1 MLRASA
7 VLLLATLTH
16 PAFANFGPET
26 AVTSSELVS
35 VATPGARN
43 KPRIASNGDGYLVVW
58 QDTNAG
64 LPAILGTR
72 VAADGT
78 PLDRTPILV
87 KSGGTHAE
95 VVWTGQS
102 YLVVWREL
110 TALYG
115 RSVNVDGT
123 LGETHLA
130 LQAPQNFVISSLAL
144 ASNGSNAL
152 VTTGMLGIA
161 ALIEPTGE
169 RIRQFAMEPSNGSS
183 DRAIAIA
190 SAGDE
195 YLVAISS
202 QDKVITQLV
211 STAGQAGPPLT
222 IPGLPRGA
230 VLALATDGTRYLL
243 VAMSQTAAAQLI
255 SRDNQLIGTPRTLFT
270 DPSYPAFNPSL
281 AWRGSEYLLT
291 FGRKNERELH
301 ALRVDTSGAAIGSP
315 VLFATTTNFLNASMT
330 ARGGGQAA
338 AVWIDHETRV
348 QVGLIDNASITTTS
362 PVRTPRSIAGG
373 AAPQRLPALVKV
385 NGGLVAGWFEIL
397 GSIVEL
403 RIAPLGGKAITVAPV
418 EFTYDGEV
426 RLAFH
431 GDMLWVFWVE
441 DVALKVRRYTSALVP
456 VDSEVWAYPLD
467 DESVSDLGFA
477 AAAGESSALVAFPS
491 WTGIDLYS
499 FLGFD
504 EALVLRREHIATLD
518 YPSHHPAI
526 AWDGE
531 QYVVAFA
538 HDLGWTWWQFPQ
550 PYDTNVVAAR
560 VTFDGTVLDST
571 PIVISRANAT
581 NVDAVRATRGSD
593 GAIAIAWQDSKN
605 NVFTARF
612 TGDAPALNHRVGGG
626 TPDLGP
632 LLPVANGYL
641 LYRHDADGT
650 IHQQRLAADGSAAG
664 DSEIVFRV
672 DRAFPGEAFYDV
684 AMLNQRPYVVYSRRA
699 FDLEY
704 GGVPRLFWRADNGVT
719 TIRRRAVR

>member
-1 MLRASA
+1 MLRALA
-7 VLLLATLTH
+7 VLLLATLNH
-16 PAFANFGPET
+16 PAFATFGPESP
-26 AVTSSELVS
+26 VTSSELVS

-43 KPRIASNGDGYLVVW
+43 QPRIASNGDGYLVVW

-64 LPAILGTR
+64 LPTILATR

-78 PLDRTPILV
+78 PLDRTPILI

-95 VVWTGQS
+95 VVWTGNA
-102 YLVVWREL
+102 YLVVWSQL

-115 RSVNVDGT
+115 RSVSADGE

-130 LQAPQNFVISSLAL
+130 LQTTQYSGISSVTL

-169 RIRQFAMEPSNGSS
+169 RIGQFALEPSNGSS
-183 DRAIAIA
+183 DGSMAIA

-202 QDKVITQLV
+202 QGNVITQLV
-211 STAGQAGPPLT
+211 SASGQAGPPLPV
-222 IPGLPRGA
+222 PGLARGSA
-230 VLALATDGTRYLL
+230 LAIATDGTQYLL
-243 VAMSQTAAAQLI
+243 VAASQTGVGHLI
-255 SRDNQLIGTPRTLFT
+255 SRHNQLIGVPRTLFT
-270 DPSYPAFNPSL
+270 DPLHTSFNPSL
-281 AWRGSEYLLT
+281 VWRGTEYMLT
-291 FGRKNERELH
+291 FGQKLH
-301 ALRVDTSGAAIGSP
+301 ALRIDSSGAAIGSP
-315 VLFATTTNFLNASMT
+315 VHFATTTGSRNADT
-330 ARGGGQAA
+330 AARGGGRGA

-348 QVGLIDNASITTTS
+348 LVGLIDNASITTAS
-362 PVRTPRSIAGG
+362 PVRTPRSVAGG
-373 AAPQRLPALVKV
+373 AAPQRLPAVVQV
-385 NGGLVAGWFEIL
+385 NSRLIAGWVEIL
-397 GSIVEL
+397 GSTVEL
-403 RIAPLGGKAITVAPV
+403 RIAPLGGKAVTVAPV
-418 EFTYDGEV
+418 KFTYGGEI

-441 DVALKVRRYTSALVP
+441 DVALKVRRYTADLLP
-456 VDSEVWAYPLD
+456 VDSEVRAFPLD

-477 AAAGESSALVAFPS
+477 AAAGKFSALVAFPS
-491 WTGIDLYS
+491 HTGIDLYS

-504 EALVLRREHIATLD
+504 EGLVLRREHIATLD

-550 PYDTNVVAAR
+550 PYDTNVLAAR

-571 PIVISRANAT
+571 PIEISRANAT
-581 NVDAVRATRGSD
+581 NIDAVRAARGSD
-593 GAIAIAWQDSKN
+593 GAITIAWQDSKN
-605 NVFTARF
+605 NVFTSRF
-612 TGDAPALNHRVGGG
+612 TGDEPLINHRVGGG
-626 TPDLGP
+626 TPELGP
-632 LLPVANGYL
+632 LLPIANGYL
-641 LYRHDADGT
+641 LYRHDGAGT
-650 IHQQRLAADGSAAG
+650 IHQQRLAADGWAAG
-664 DSEIVFRV
+664 ESEVVLTV
-672 DRAFPGEAFYDV
+672 DRAFPGESYYDV

-704 GGVPRLFWRADNGVT
+704 GGVPRLFWRIDNGAT